1 MYRYVKHYNSQG
13 SKVHQYEKNSKKSAQ
28 IEDHQKKLFLTTVL
42 NDF

>member
-1 MYRYVKHYNSQG
+1 MK
-13 SKVHQYEKNSKKSAQ
+13 KNSKKSAQ